1 MKLKE
6 KKHLGASAIKIPFA
20 NMNRIQVV
28 SRHTRQQKPKP
39 GIITKLTSMTVNHRA
54 STSPVKMKKTAIQWM
69 ENYAWHGV
77 FIISGLF
84 WLAVMGFIW
93 FLTSL

>member
-6 KKHLGASAIKIPFA
+6 KKRLGASAIKIPFVH
-20 NMNRIQVV
+20 MNRIQVV
-28 SRHTRQQKPKP
+28 SCHNRQQKHKP

-84 WLAVMGFIW
+84 WLAVMGLIW

>member
-6 KKHLGASAIKIPFA
+6 KKHLGASTIKIPFE
-20 NMNRIQVV
+20 NMNKLQPV
-28 SRHTRQQKPKP
+28 SRNCRQQKHKP
-39 GIITKLTSMTVNHRA
+39 GIITKLTFMAVNHRTSA
-54 STSPVKMKKTAIQWM
+54 SPVKMKKTAIQWM

-84 WLAVMGFIW
+84 WLVVMGFIW